1 MSAPTRASA
10 AGRAYLDLR
19 KLARENQ
26 RPVDELLQ
34 LYVLETF
41 LARLTSSRFAEQLV
55 LKGGVLL
62 AAFDE
67 RRPTRDID
75 LQAQALENDTET
87 ILAATCEIAAITLDD
102 GVIFDVKAATAEPI
116 RDEAIYSGV
125 RVTITAQLAT
135 ARPHFHVDTNVGDPI
150 NPAPK
155 NVRLPRLLGG
165 EIVLRGYP
173 LAMVHAEKIVT
184 AIARGTV
191 NTRWRDFADIYMLTR
206 HHAIDGSEIVRSI
219 RRVAEDRRVRLA
231 PLTET
236 LADYAR
242 IGQQRWT
249 AWRRRQ
255 RLEDR
260 LPEQFGDVVAA
271 VIDFADPAI
280 LGSAEGHSWD
290 PAPRAWS

>member
-1 MSAPTRASA
+1 MNAPTRADA

-19 KLARENQ
+19 KLAREKQ

-34 LYVLETF
+34 LYVLEAF
-41 LARLTSSRFAEQLV
+41 LARLASSRFADQFV

-62 AAFDE
+62 AAFEE

-75 LQAQALENDTET
+75 LQAQAFETDTET
-87 ILAATCEIAAITLDD
+87 TRAAICEIAAIRLND
-102 GVIFDVKAATAEPI
+102 GVVFDVEAATAQPI

-125 RVTITAQLAT
+125 RVTMMAQLAT
-135 ARPHFHVDTNVGDPI
+135 ARPHFHVDTNAGDPI
-150 NPAPK
+150 SPAPK
-155 NVRLPRLLGG
+155 DVSLPRLLGG

-191 NTRWRDFADIYMLTR
+191 STRWRDFADIHMLAR
-206 HHAIDGSEIVRSI
+206 HHAVSGSELARAI
-219 RRVAEDRRVRLA
+219 RRVAEHREVRLV
-231 PLTET
+231 PLAQA
-236 LADYAR
+236 LNDYGQ
-242 IGQQRWT
+242 IGQQRWM

-260 LPEQFGDVVAA
+260 LPARFDDIIMA

-280 LGSAEGHSWD
+280 LGSAEGRSWN
-290 PAPRAWS
+290 PAAYTWS